1 MTGALLST
9 ALSFVVCE
17 SGSLQMRLVF
27 AALLLLPA
35 SEAAIA
41 FIQRLASRFAPPRRL
56 PRLDLQA
63 AIPDD
68 ARTLVVVPT
77 LLTSAAGAKELVEH
91 IEVLALGNLDP
102 RIPFAILGDFA
113 DANAR
118 ETPDDDPILN
128 AARSGIAEL
137 NARLSEGR
145 GDRFFL
151 LHRERRWNPSEGSWM
166 GWERK
171 RGKIEELN
179 RLLRGATDTSFAVQ
193 AGDLSVLPR
202 TLLHPLDSLRL
213 RMTRQKLIDHRA
225 PAEPARYEATLGGSP
240 KATRSWPRVSVTAS
254 SAAGSRFARP
264 TRHTGV
270 IPTPR
275 PFRTSI
281 RTSSAK
287 GYSPARDSTTSTPS
301 WRR

>member
-171 RGKIEELN
+171 RGKIESSIVSA
-179 RLLRGATDTSFAVQ
+179 RGDGHASPSRRGLV
-193 AGDLSVLPR
+193 G
-202 TLLHPLDSLRL
+202 
-213 RMTRQKLIDHRA
+213 A
-225 PAEPARYEATLGGSP
+225 PACA
-240 KATRSWPRVSVTAS
+240 TAS
-254 SAAGSRFARP
+254 SRLADALPHDAAKN
-264 TRHTGV
+264 
-270 IPTPR
+270 
-275 PFRTSI
+275 
-281 RTSSAK
+281 SSA
-287 GYSPARDSTTSTPS
+287 SSRT
-301 WRR
+301 R